1 MDIAKDTSR
10 FKVVVTGRRWG
21 KSVLGREVALHQAF
35 NYPNSL
41 TWIVTP
47 TREMGKDIHWTQ
59 LKKRCEDLNWNYKV
73 NETELSITNTD
84 NNAKIF
90 IKTADKPDRL
100 RGRGLDL
107 VIPDEF
113 ASMDQSV
120 WSEIL
125 RPALSDKK
133 GKALFISTPAG
144 HDVLYELYN
153 IHGQKKS
160 SGISI
165 NGKIIIPDSG
175 VFILKIKLAGGYS
188 IHRILRL

>member
-59 LKKRCEDLNWNYKV
+59 LKKRCEDLN
-73 NETELSITNTD
+73 SITNTD

-133 GKALFISTPAG
+133 GKA
-144 HDVLYELYN
+144 
-153 IHGQKKS
+153 
-160 SGISI
+160 
-165 NGKIIIPDSG
+165 
-175 VFILKIKLAGGYS
+175 
-188 IHRILRL
+188 